1 MTSVANGAS
10 HEYVTNKLN
19 SFNKVYINCDL
30 EIINGKSNGNGS
42 NEHLNGD
49 IDVVEDENII
59 NNDDVNY
66 AIRSHSAPADEDDDD
81 DEIEEDLSDAHRLI
95 SETYYPNGVCNG
107 ERDLGENGEH
117 DHLTSDFEEV
127 DEDSNICGDF
137 GKEIYLK
144 IRELGL

>member
-1 MTSVANGAS
+1 MTSVANDAS

-19 SFNKVYINCDL
+19 NFNKVYSNCDL
-30 EIINGKSNGNGS
+30 KLINGNSNGNGS

-49 IDVVEDENII
+49 IDVVEDEHII
-59 NNDDVNY
+59 KNGDVNY
-66 AIRSHSAPADEDDDD
+66 AMRNHATPADDDD

-107 ERDLGENGEH
+107 ERDLEENGEH